1 MRLTLRIGGPGLPAS
16 PRPKELGLP
25 SRTASVPWSRG
36 DTNLSG
42 QEGPGQ
48 RPRAHGGLG
57 GRRCCCLRTA
67 QTPGAP
73 AFPGAPCGPGRRAAR
88 KPGPRCP
95 EASCQEHVVGC
106 AQRLAP
112 HLPLCLKGSGAF
124 PHCLLGSQQVLAH
137 FESTFF
143 LVLQRQAPVQRFK
156 WIQWCW
162 WWFPRRTRAL
172 KVWCQL

>member
-1 MRLTLRIGGPGLPAS
+1 MKSRVLPCVTHPQHRV
-16 PRPKELGLP
+16 PRPACFSPPQGTWCLKATGLP

-42 QEGPGQ
+42 QERLGQ
-48 RPRAHGGLG
+48 RPRAHGELG

-73 AFPGAPCGPGRRAAR
+73 AFPRGPVQPRQKGRSKAWAP
-88 KPGPRCP
+88 CP
-95 EASCQEHVVGC
+95 EASCREHMVGC

-112 HLPLCLKGSGAF
+112 HLGELGGLPLCLKGSSAF

-143 LVLQRQAPVQRFK
+143 SSPTEASPNPK
-156 WIQWCW
+156 I
-162 WWFPRRTRAL
+162 
-172 KVWCQL
+172 